1 MSVSINNLFNYSRSL
16 PVPFDTMTNKKV
28 KVASMYGAK
37 TESTLCGSVIKAVH
51 AMCRCMNGT
60 GEGAVGQIDTNK
72 SVAEYKSSVG
82 PDAYHLVVFDAA
94 SGSALASVYDKNT
107 ELIEQYV
114 AHPSQRDGAAIFFAL
129 MPFLMSDA
137 EFDETFQEYYD
148 QFIAGYPDMAKATES
163 MAILCDNAYRRIKD
177 DTCPAH
183 INITVDKSGN
193 LMRVSQGQLDSGSF
207 VPTSV
212 TAGEFTIFAKTG
224 PAVIKKAG
232 VVVEHTDFVGKYP
245 LTPGRTLSALE
256 LSLIPKLPEWYIIPP
271 EVVDICK
278 HAQKTTGRPM
288 QMRNFLLRGPAGTG
302 KTMGAKAIAAGLGLP
317 YMKYTCSANT
327 EIFDFTGMIFPET
340 DAVSTGSSELDRER
354 EILKSMGGIS
364 YANVAKLMRLPDLD
378 DMDYDPAGV
387 YQALTGVENLAATVQ
402 DCMSVVLEKVTEK
415 VQALSKRAENRQSSG
430 QNYTYVETDF
440 VKALK
445 HGYLVEVQE
454 PSTIIQPGVLVGLNS
469 LLEQEGSITLPTG
482 EIIRRHPDT
491 VVIVTTNVSY
501 EGCRSMNQSVVDRM
515 SLVKDIEL
523 PEPEVMVQRAMAV
536 TGCADEYE
544 NLAAAAKKF
553 YVQERKESKLQ
564 KALEAALKMVNEL
577 KTKVAALTAELAEHK
592 SVRGQLRTVDLE
604 KENGELRGKLR
615 KYEDVISRHNLWS
628 YFSQHRRS
636 EIDRGESR

>member
-37 TESTLCGSVIKAVH
+37 TESTLCASVIKAVH

-232 VVVEHTDFVGKYP
+232 VVVEHTDFIGKYP

-340 DAVSTGSSELDRER
+340 DAVSTGSPELDRER

-415 VQALSKRAENRQSSG
+415 VQALSKHAENRQSSG

-536 TGCADEYE
+536 TGCADEY
-544 NLAAAAKKF
+544 LVSQM
-553 YVQERKESKLQ
+553 VQVVNDMADYCRKNSITDGACGMRSLI
-564 KALEAALKMVNEL
+564 
-577 KTKVAALTAELAEHK
+577 
-592 SVRGQLRTVDLE
+592 DW
-604 KENGELRGKLR
+604 
-615 KYEDVISRHNLWS
+615 VISA
-628 YFSQHRRS
+628 
-636 EIDRGESR
+636 EISGDPYLSAKYTVISKATADEEDREALITTILDPMFAPKRKRTSA

>member
-37 TESTLCGSVIKAVH
+37 TESTLCASVIKAVH

-364 YANVAKLMRLPDLD
+364 YANVAKLLRLPDLD

-415 VQALSKRAENRQSSG
+415 VQALSKRAETRQSSG

-501 EGCRSMNQSVVDRM
+501 EGCRQMNQSVVDRM

-536 TGCADEYE
+536 TGCADEY
-544 NLAAAAKKF
+544 LVSQM
-553 YVQERKESKLQ
+553 VQVVNDMADYCRKNSITDGACGMRSLI
-564 KALEAALKMVNEL
+564 
-577 KTKVAALTAELAEHK
+577 
-592 SVRGQLRTVDLE
+592 DW
-604 KENGELRGKLR
+604 
-615 KYEDVISRHNLWS
+615 VISA
-628 YFSQHRRS
+628 
-636 EIDRGESR
+636 EISGDPYLSAKYTVISKATADEEDREALITTILDPMFAPKRKRTSA

>member
-340 DAVSTGSSELDRER
+340 DAVSTGSPELDRER

-536 TGCADEYE
+536 TGCADEY
-544 NLAAAAKKF
+544 LVSQM
-553 YVQERKESKLQ
+553 VQVVNDMVDYCRKNSITDGACGMRSLI
-564 KALEAALKMVNEL
+564 
-577 KTKVAALTAELAEHK
+577 
-592 SVRGQLRTVDLE
+592 DW
-604 KENGELRGKLR
+604 
-615 KYEDVISRHNLWS
+615 VISA
-628 YFSQHRRS
+628 
-636 EIDRGESR
+636 EISGDPYLSAKYTVISKATADEEDREALITTILDPMFAPKRK

>member
-212 TAGEFTIFAKTG
+212 TAVEFTIFAKTG

-340 DAVSTGSSELDRER
+340 DAVSTGCSELDRER

-536 TGCADEYE
+536 TGCADEY
-544 NLAAAAKKF
+544 LVSQM
-553 YVQERKESKLQ
+553 VQVVNDMADYCRKNSITDGACGMRSLI
-564 KALEAALKMVNEL
+564 
-577 KTKVAALTAELAEHK
+577 
-592 SVRGQLRTVDLE
+592 DW
-604 KENGELRGKLR
+604 
-615 KYEDVISRHNLWS
+615 VISA
-628 YFSQHRRS
+628 
-636 EIDRGESR
+636 EISGDPYLSAKYTVISKATADEEDREALITTILDPMFAPKRKRTSA

>member
-364 YANVAKLMRLPDLD
+364 YANVAKLLRLPDLD

-415 VQALSKRAENRQSSG
+415 VQALSKRAENRQSPG

-501 EGCRSMNQSVVDRM
+501 EGCRQMNQSVVDRM

-536 TGCADEYE
+536 TGCADEY
-544 NLAAAAKKF
+544 LVSQM
-553 YVQERKESKLQ
+553 VQVVNDMADYCRKNSITDGACGMRSLI
-564 KALEAALKMVNEL
+564 
-577 KTKVAALTAELAEHK
+577 
-592 SVRGQLRTVDLE
+592 DW
-604 KENGELRGKLR
+604 
-615 KYEDVISRHNLWS
+615 VISA
-628 YFSQHRRS
+628 
-636 EIDRGESR
+636 EISGDPYLSAKYTVISKATADEEDREALITTILDPMFAPKRKRTSA

>member
-183 INITVDKSGN
+183 INITVDKTGN

-212 TAGEFTIFAKTG
+212 TAVEFTIFAKTG

-364 YANVAKLMRLPDLD
+364 YANVAKLLRLPDLD

-536 TGCADEYE
+536 TGCADEY
-544 NLAAAAKKF
+544 LVSQM
-553 YVQERKESKLQ
+553 VQVVNDMADYCRKNSITDGACGMRSLI
-564 KALEAALKMVNEL
+564 
-577 KTKVAALTAELAEHK
+577 
-592 SVRGQLRTVDLE
+592 DW
-604 KENGELRGKLR
+604 
-615 KYEDVISRHNLWS
+615 VISA
-628 YFSQHRRS
+628 
-636 EIDRGESR
+636 EISGDPYLSAKYTVISKATADEEDREALITTILDPMFAPKRKRTSA

>member
-72 SVAEYKSSVG
+72 SVAEYKSSIG

-129 MPFLMSDA
+129 MPFLMSDV

-256 LSLIPKLPEWYIIPP
+256 QSLIPKLPEWYIIPP

-340 DAVSTGSSELDRER
+340 DAVSTGSPELDRER

-364 YANVAKLMRLPDLD
+364 YANVAKLMRFPDLD

-430 QNYTYVETDF
+430 QNYAYVETDF

-501 EGCRSMNQSVVDRM
+501 EGCRQMNQSVVDRM
-515 SLVKDIEL
+515 SLVKDINL

-536 TGCADEYE
+536 TGCADEY
-544 NLAAAAKKF
+544 LVSQM
-553 YVQERKESKLQ
+553 VQVVNDMADYCRKNSITDGTCGMRSLI
-564 KALEAALKMVNEL
+564 
-577 KTKVAALTAELAEHK
+577 
-592 SVRGQLRTVDLE
+592 DW
-604 KENGELRGKLR
+604 
-615 KYEDVISRHNLWS
+615 VISA
-628 YFSQHRRS
+628 
-636 EIDRGESR
+636 EISGDPYLSAKYTVISKATADEEDREALITTILDPMFAPKRKRTSA

>member
-364 YANVAKLMRLPDLD
+364 YANVANLMRLPDLD

-501 EGCRSMNQSVVDRM
+501 EGCRQMNQSVVDRM

-536 TGCADEYE
+536 TGCADEY
-544 NLAAAAKKF
+544 LVSQM
-553 YVQERKESKLQ
+553 VQVVNDMADYCRKNSITDGACGMRSLI
-564 KALEAALKMVNEL
+564 
-577 KTKVAALTAELAEHK
+577 
-592 SVRGQLRTVDLE
+592 DW
-604 KENGELRGKLR
+604 
-615 KYEDVISRHNLWS
+615 VISA
-628 YFSQHRRS
+628 
-636 EIDRGESR
+636 EISGDPYLSAKYTVISKATADEEDREALITTILDPMFAPKRKRTSA

>member
-137 EFDETFQEYYD
+137 EFDETFQAYYD

-340 DAVSTGSSELDRER
+340 DAVSTGSPELDRER
-354 EILKSMGGIS
+354 EILKSRGGIS

-402 DCMSVVLEKVTEK
+402 DCLSVVLEKVTEK

-536 TGCADEYE
+536 TGCADEY
-544 NLAAAAKKF
+544 LVSQM
-553 YVQERKESKLQ
+553 VQVVNDMADYCRKNSITDGACGMRSLI
-564 KALEAALKMVNEL
+564 
-577 KTKVAALTAELAEHK
+577 
-592 SVRGQLRTVDLE
+592 DW
-604 KENGELRGKLR
+604 
-615 KYEDVISRHNLWS
+615 VISA
-628 YFSQHRRS
+628 
-636 EIDRGESR
+636 EISGDPYLSAKYTVISKATADEEDREALITTILDPMFAPKRKRTSA

>member
-72 SVAEYKSSVG
+72 SVAEYKSSIG

-224 PAVIKKAG
+224 AAVIKKAG

-354 EILKSMGGIS
+354 EILKSMGGIN
-364 YANVAKLMRLPDLD
+364 YANVAKLLRLPDLD

-501 EGCRSMNQSVVDRM
+501 EGCRQMNQSVVDRM

-536 TGCADEYE
+536 TGCADEY
-544 NLAAAAKKF
+544 LVSQM
-553 YVQERKESKLQ
+553 VQVVNDMADYCRKNSITDGACGMRSLI
-564 KALEAALKMVNEL
+564 
-577 KTKVAALTAELAEHK
+577 
-592 SVRGQLRTVDLE
+592 DW
-604 KENGELRGKLR
+604 
-615 KYEDVISRHNLWS
+615 VISA
-628 YFSQHRRS
+628 
-636 EIDRGESR
+636 EISGDPYLSAKYTVISKATADEEDREALITTILDPMFAPKRKRTSA

>member
-28 KVASMYGAK
+28 KAASMYGAK

-129 MPFLMSDA
+129 MPFLMSDV

-501 EGCRSMNQSVVDRM
+501 EGCRQMNQSVVDRM

-536 TGCADEYE
+536 TGCADEY
-544 NLAAAAKKF
+544 LVSQM
-553 YVQERKESKLQ
+553 VQVVNDMADYCRKNSITDGACGMRSLI
-564 KALEAALKMVNEL
+564 
-577 KTKVAALTAELAEHK
+577 
-592 SVRGQLRTVDLE
+592 DW
-604 KENGELRGKLR
+604 
-615 KYEDVISRHNLWS
+615 VISA
-628 YFSQHRRS
+628 
-636 EIDRGESR
+636 EISGDPYLSAKYTVISKATADEEDREALITTILDPMFAPKRKRTTA

>member
-129 MPFLMSDA
+129 MPFLMSDV

-364 YANVAKLMRLPDLD
+364 YANVAKLMRLPELD

-536 TGCADEYE
+536 TGCADEY
-544 NLAAAAKKF
+544 LVSQM
-553 YVQERKESKLQ
+553 VQVVNDMADYCRKNSITDGACGMRSLI
-564 KALEAALKMVNEL
+564 
-577 KTKVAALTAELAEHK
+577 
-592 SVRGQLRTVDLE
+592 DW
-604 KENGELRGKLR
+604 
-615 KYEDVISRHNLWS
+615 VISA
-628 YFSQHRRS
+628 
-636 EIDRGESR
+636 EISGDPYLSAKYTVISKATADEEDREALITTILDPMFAPKRKRTSA

>member
-232 VVVEHTDFVGKYP
+232 VVVEHTDFIGKYP

-364 YANVAKLMRLPDLD
+364 YANVAKLLRLPDLD

-415 VQALSKRAENRQSSG
+415 VQALSKRTENRQSSG

-536 TGCADEYE
+536 TGCADEY
-544 NLAAAAKKF
+544 LVSQM
-553 YVQERKESKLQ
+553 VQVVNDMADYCRKNSITDGTCGMRSLI
-564 KALEAALKMVNEL
+564 
-577 KTKVAALTAELAEHK
+577 
-592 SVRGQLRTVDLE
+592 DW
-604 KENGELRGKLR
+604 
-615 KYEDVISRHNLWS
+615 VISA
-628 YFSQHRRS
+628 
-636 EIDRGESR
+636 EISGDPYLSAKYTVISKATADEEDREALITTILDPMFAPKRKRTSA